1 MFFNVLLPLVKQQAY
16 FNFIKLSLI
25 KILIERMLMLIAGAA
40 TYDFVFQ
47 SKIYCGLNIFHNPA
61 VVAEWIR
68 ACVKLK
74 LQFNLRLGHM

>member
-25 KILIERMLMLIAGAA
+25 KILIDRMLMLIAGAA

-47 SKIYCGLNIFHNPA
+47 SKIYWGLNIFHNPA
-61 VVAEWIR
+61 VVAEWVR
-68 ACVKLK
+68 A
-74 LQFNLRLGHM
+74 NIS